1 MFAARKQYILNITQ
15 PDADNLDD
23 AGYAGHSLHQLHRA
37 GVRTPETFVLSSSAF
52 DDFITAADIVD
63 KIAVELDRLDLD
75 EDSSFVI
82 ASQNITSLVQQA
94 NFPSL
99 ILNPLVSAYQSTS
112 GVTDKYVAVKPS
124 WIMDEQYIPKELAH
138 KSFLNVKGDA
148 NVAFH
153 VKRAWSLLF
162 TPEALKQRMQTN
174 YEGGLS
180 MAVVIQ
186 RMVQSEVSGVA
197 YSIDPISF
205 DPAQIEV
212 QAVLGLFVDGHAAV
226 MPDIYK
232 LEKKDLHIAE
242 KTIVEQQEMLLRK
255 GRAQPDEDPLMQV
268 SISPAW
274 RKQQKLTDKL
284 IKQVGEITVQLTKSF
299 GYPVEIRWSMLGDQ
313 IFVVSA
319 ARMTRIQMPSAATMN
334 LQSDLEIIPA
344 SKLPHEQPDLD
355 VLAAEVRDI
364 AQEIKHEQQEHDERQ
379 EHTLVDVEP
388 ETMLA
393 DAITVPTVPYA
404 PVERVFTP
412 APPTSVA
419 SGRSSEQRNDYT
431 YLDEIT
437 LSTRI
442 LLDVTRM
449 DSEDLYYAAK
459 LQGAYLSLDR
469 NREKLLAAASSGS
482 NAWIEQSV
490 LDLVTAY
497 RAIPSKKVML
507 QFANLVDGEISGTE
521 YYLLRPETLLPQLQ
535 VIKAARQQ
543 EAVTPFAIVIPPTRQ
558 AEEVGNFKKLIGS
571 QALHRSAALKIY
583 ADASVPSMLFGAD
596 DLDTSDLDGFV
607 IDITKL
613 GQSLTLR
620 QTLIRKDYPQILR
633 AIAAFRDSWKD
644 RRLELILSVR
654 NADVEI
660 LEQLDD
666 HDLSV
671 TTLICVELPSPE
683 MIEALRK
690 YDRTA
695 VSEAPKKRGRKPKL
709 LKSK

>member
-37 GVRTPETFVLSSSAF
+37 GVRSPETFILSSSAF

-63 KIAVELDRLDLD
+63 KIATELDRLDLD

-82 ASQNITSLVQQA
+82 ASQNITALVQQA

-124 WIMDEQYIPKELAH
+124 WIMEEQYIPRELAH

-197 YSIDPISF
+197 YAIDPITS

-268 SISPAW
+268 AISPAW
-274 RKQQKLTDKL
+274 RKQQKLTDRL
-284 IKQVGEITVQLTKSF
+284 IKQVGEITMQLSKSF
-299 GYPVEIRWSMLGDQ
+299 GYPVEIRWSLLGDQ
-313 IFVVSA
+313 IYVVSA
-319 ARMTRIQMPSAATMN
+319 ARMTRLQMPSVATMQ

-344 SKLPHEQPDLD
+344 SRLPQAQPDMD

-364 AQEIKHEQQEHDERQ
+364 AQEIKQEQVESEDRL

-388 ETMLA
+388 ETILT
-393 DAITVPTVPYA
+393 DAIVLPTVPSA
-404 PVERVFTP
+404 PAFAAAFPVSSVRERT
-412 APPTSVA
+412 
-419 SGRSSEQRNDYT
+419 GGQNDYA
-431 YLDEIT
+431 YLNDIT
-437 LSTRI
+437 LSTRV

-449 DSEDLYYAAK
+449 DSEDLYYAGK
-459 LQGAYLSLDR
+459 LHGAYLSLDR
-469 NREKLLAAASSGS
+469 NREKLLAAATSGS

-596 DLDTSDLDGFV
+596 DLDSSDLDGFV

-613 GQSLTLR
+613 GQGLTLR

-644 RRLELILSVR
+644 RRLELILAVR

-666 HDLSV
+666 HDLTV

-695 VSEAPKKRGRKPKL
+695 VAESTGPKKRGRKPKL